1 MSETTIEQ
9 QEFDGQAAEGASD
22 DAGHKGFSFEDM
34 RLAVG
39 DRLQVECPAA
49 KGVSRSVVRVVGYV
63 ENLSLIVTAPQARGR
78 RIELVDNDPV
88 IVRVFSRQSAFAFRT
103 SVMRVCRLPFDYVH
117 LSFPTLI
124 QGSVIR
130 KATRVRTRL
139 AAEVGPDADD
149 PAMQP
154 GTLLNIS
161 ATGVLLHTRAS
172 VGDKSGTVRLRFGFK
187 LHDVDSELT
196 VAADIRNVER
206 EDDSNGEGADYHY
219 GLDFRNLQPND
230 RLMIRSFVYQTIIE
244 QPRHVL

>member
-1 MSETTIEQ
+1 
-9 QEFDGQAAEGASD
+9 
-22 DAGHKGFSFEDM
+22 
-34 RLAVG
+34 
-39 DRLQVECPAA
+39 
-49 KGVSRSVVRVVGYV
+49 
-63 ENLSLIVTAPQARGR
+63 
-78 RIELVDNDPV
+78 
-88 IVRVFSRQSAFAFRT
+88 
-103 SVMRVCRLPFDYVH
+103 
-117 LSFPTLI
+117 
-124 QGSVIR
+124 VIR

-172 VGDKSGTVRLRFGFK
+172 VGDKGGTVRLRFGFK

-196 VAADIRNVER
+196 VAVDIRNVER

-244 QPRHVL
+244 